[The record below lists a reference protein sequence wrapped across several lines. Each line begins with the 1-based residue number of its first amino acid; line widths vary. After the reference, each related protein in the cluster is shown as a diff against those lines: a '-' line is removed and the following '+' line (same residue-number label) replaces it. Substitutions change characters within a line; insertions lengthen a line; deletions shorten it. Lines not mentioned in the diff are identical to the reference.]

1 MYVDKIRLVGYY
13 TSNTQNMRSEDIY
26 IDEALKYAELMNY
39 TFKSVKI
46 NNIVNG
52 RLKKAITN
60 NTVFI
65 FEDQKNKLYAYYPKK
80 NIFKISHVY
89 FGKGGTRVS
98 EKDKSWFVPGEELPI
113 YYFTH
118 PIYKYLFYIKTKI
131 MNLSKLIFNE

>member
-60 NTVFI
+60 NT
-65 FEDQKNKLYAYYPKK
+65 LYAYYPKK

-118 PIYKYLFYIKTKI
+118 PIYKYLFYFKTKI

>member
-65 FEDQKNKLYAYYPKK
+65 FEDQKINYMHTILRKIYLKYHMYTLVKVVQEFQKK
-80 NIFKISHVY
+80 INLGLCLEKNCQYIILLIPYTNIYFIS
-89 FGKGGTRVS
+89 KQR
-98 EKDKSWFVPGEELPI
+98 L
-113 YYFTH
+113 
-118 PIYKYLFYIKTKI
+118 
-131 MNLSKLIFNE
+131 